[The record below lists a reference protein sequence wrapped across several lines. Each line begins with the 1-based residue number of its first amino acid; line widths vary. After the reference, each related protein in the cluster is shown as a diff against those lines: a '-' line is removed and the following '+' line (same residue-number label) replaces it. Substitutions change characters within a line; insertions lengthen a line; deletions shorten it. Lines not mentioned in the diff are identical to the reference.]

1 MRYKLHQKRWVSFNE
16 WDLNRIWV
24 SFEEGV
30 SLALVLLLD
39 VLDLHE
45 HDGLGSAHHDHS
57 SGLALGALQSERDFL
72 GGLGL
77 LPEDGFGLASVA
89 GLFAVVTSPALRG
102 LALLALLVLRDL
114 VDGVGEALA
123 AVGLAGLGNHHH
135 FN

>member
-45 HDGLGSAHHDHS
+45 NDSLGPADNDHS
-57 SGLALGALQSERDFL
+57 SGLALGALQ
-72 GGLGL
+72 
-77 LPEDGFGLASVA
+77 P
-89 GLFAVVTSPALRG
+89 
-102 LALLALLVLRDL
+102 
-114 VDGVGEALA
+114 
-123 AVGLAGLGNHHH
+123 
-135 FN
+135 